1 MKGLVPWISAVLLV
15 LSSQAFMMSGTNP
28 NLVVYPNPVQGVM
41 RGQLELSG
49 PQPVSLSLYDMLGR
63 RVEVKNLSSSQRQF
77 TWEVGHLPAGMYWL
91 KAEQGD
97 AMVAQV
103 RVVLAK
109 S

>member
-1 MKGLVPWISAVLLV
+1 MNRLTSLALVVLLTAA
-15 LSSQAFMMSGTNP
+15 SWAFSVGGSP
-28 NLVVYPNPVQGVM
+28 LVVYPNPVQGTL

-49 PQPVSLSLYDMLGR
+49 TAPVALSLYDMLGR
-63 RVEVKNLSSSQRQF
+63 RVDGKNLNSSQRQF
-77 TWEVGHLPAGMYWL
+77 AWEVAHLPAGMYWL

-97 AMVAQV
+97 VVVAQV

>member
-1 MKGLVPWISAVLLV
+1 LGMKRLASFALVLL
-15 LSSQAFMMSGTNP
+15 LAAASWAFMVGGSP
-28 NLVVYPNPVQGVM
+28 LVVYPNPVQGTL

-49 PQPVSLSLYDMLGR
+49 TAPVSLSLYDMLGR
-63 RVEVKNLSSSQRQF
+63 RVDAKNLNSSQRQF
-77 TWEVGHLPAGMYWL
+77 AWEVTHLPAGMYWL

-97 AMVAQV
+97 VVVAQV

>member
-1 MKGLVPWISAVLLV
+1 MNRFASLAMVLL
-15 LSSQAFMMSGTNP
+15 LALGSASFSMGGGS
-28 NLVVYPNPVQGVM
+28 NLVVYPNPVQGTL

-49 PQPVSLSLYDMLGR
+49 SQPVSLSLYDMLGR
-63 RVEVKNLSSSQRQF
+63 RVEAKNLPSSQRQF
-77 TWEVGHLPAGMYWL
+77 AWEVGHLPAGMYWL

-97 AMVAQV
+97 AVVAQV

>member
-1 MKGLVPWISAVLLV
+1 MKRVTSYALVLL
-15 LSSQAFMMSGTNP
+15 LAAASWAFMVGGSP
-28 NLVVYPNPVQGVM
+28 LVVYPNPVQGTL

-49 PQPVSLSLYDMLGR
+49 TAPVSLSLYDMLGR
-63 RVEVKNLSSSQRQF
+63 RVDAKNLNPSQRQF
-77 TWEVGHLPAGMYWL
+77 AWEVTHLPAGMYWL

-97 AMVAQV
+97 VVVAQV